1 MSAGA
6 AADMDLVT
14 RRLVS
19 LFFAAVAWV
28 ATAWTLV
35 ASFVWG
41 ATLRCDDHCGG
52 LDWRNSSDAWQWD
65 AVVALGAVAFVAG
78 TAHIVLVWRR
88 RRYLATAALVAA
100 AMAVLA
106 LAALVA

>member
-1 MSAGA
+1 M
-6 AADMDLVT
+6 T

-19 LFFAAVAWV
+19 LSIAALAWV
-28 ATAWTLV
+28 ATAWTLL

-52 LDWRNSSDAWQWD
+52 LDWRNTSDAWQWN
-65 AVVALGAVAFVAG
+65 AIVALGALTFLAG
-78 TAHIVLVWRR
+78 TAHIVFVWKR
-88 RRYLATAALVAA
+88 RRYLAAAALATAAI
-100 AMAVLA
+100 AVLA